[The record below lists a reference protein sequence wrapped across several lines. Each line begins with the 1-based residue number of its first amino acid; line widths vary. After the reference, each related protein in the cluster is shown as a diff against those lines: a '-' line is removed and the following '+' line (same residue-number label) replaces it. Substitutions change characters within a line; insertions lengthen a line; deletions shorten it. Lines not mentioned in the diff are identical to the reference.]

1 MRPRDCA
8 GPGSVLHAGDHAEEC
23 AEVVVGGMEGRG
35 PVSVLHAGDH
45 AEECDGVVVG
55 GMEGRG
61 PGSVLHAGDHA
72 GGRGMDGGERT
83 GEAPGGGSMD
93 LGSEGRKGCLRV
105 KRGPPAGTA

>member
-8 GPGSVLHAGDHAEEC
+8 GPGSVLHAGDHAEE
-23 AEVVVGGMEGRG
+23 R
-35 PVSVLHAGDH
+35 
-45 AEECDGVVVG
+45 
-55 GMEGRG
+55 
-61 PGSVLHAGDHA
+61 A

>member
-1 MRPRDCA
+1 M
-8 GPGSVLHAGDHAEEC
+8 LHAGDHAEE
-23 AEVVVGGMEGRG
+23 
-35 PVSVLHAGDH
+35 HA
-45 AEECDGVVVG
+45 GVVVQ

-72 GGRGMDGGERT
+72 KERAGVPGMDGGERT

-93 LGSEGRKGCLRV
+93 LGSEGRRGCLRV

>member
-35 PVSVLHAGDH
+35 PGSVLHAGDH
-45 AEECDGVVVG
+45 AEE
-55 GMEGRG
+55 R
-61 PGSVLHAGDHA
+61 AGE
-72 GGRGMDGGERT
+72 RGMDGGERT